1 MKNLLRLAF
10 IVFAVSFATAA
21 AAANASAPLFA
32 KTLKLADG
40 RTMTLNLPKGFTF
53 SVVADGFKRPRFFAR
68 SPDNRIF
75 LTSMYNLADNSR
87 GAIYILDGFDP
98 KTGRVKRVTPWS
110 SGLRNPNSVAFM
122 KDAAGKQW
130 IYVALT
136 DVLLRYAYVAGETR
150 PTGAAQVVARFPDK
164 GMSAANGGW
173 HLTRTVVAGP
183 NGKLYVAIGSSCNAC
198 IEDPAEMDK
207 RAVVL
212 EMNPDGSG
220 STVFAR
226 GLRNAVWMQFAGDRL
241 MATNQGVD
249 HLGPNLPNEAF
260 YALSRGKDYGWP
272 HCYVAGA
279 AIKADPKYPRKE
291 ACKNV
296 PAPMGRFDAHASA
309 LGFDFFGAA
318 NNAQLADEYLV
329 ALHGS
334 GSTKLGHGYKIVR
347 MSASGKPLG
356 DFMTGFLSAGKV
368 SGRPCG
374 ILRTG
379 NDAFLFTDDK
389 YGVVYYVHPE

>member
-1 MKNLLRLAF
+1 MELRPAWGVRSTRLKTYGLQSQSIYRAL
-10 IVFAVSFATAA
+10 TLQ
-21 AAANASAPLFA
+21 LFA
-32 KTLKLADG
+32 SIHG
-40 RTMTLNLPKGFTF
+40 
-53 SVVADGFKRPRFFAR
+53 VV
-68 SPDNRIF
+68 RIHV
-75 LTSMYNLADNSR
+75 TSR
-87 GAIYILDGFDP
+87 
-98 KTGRVKRVTPWS
+98 
-110 SGLRNPNSVAFM
+110 
-122 KDAAGKQW
+122 
-130 IYVALT
+130 
-136 DVLLRYAYVAGETR
+136 
-150 PTGAAQVVARFPDK
+150 
-164 GMSAANGGW
+164 
-173 HLTRTVVAGP
+173 HLTGH
-183 NGKLYVAIGSSCNAC
+183 S
-198 IEDPAEMDK
+198 DPS
-207 RAVVL
+207 R
-212 EMNPDGSG
+212 
-220 STVFAR
+220 
-226 GLRNAVWMQFAGDRL
+226 FAGDRL